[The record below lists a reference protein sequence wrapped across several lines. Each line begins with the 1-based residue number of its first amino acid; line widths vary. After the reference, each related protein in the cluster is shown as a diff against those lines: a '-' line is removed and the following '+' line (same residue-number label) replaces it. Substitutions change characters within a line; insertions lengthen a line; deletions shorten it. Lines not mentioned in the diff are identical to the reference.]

1 MKKNCMTC
9 GLMLLIIFVFPSFA
23 LADPFMGEGKQAY
36 IDRCISTSEMPG
48 YSIADKKKFCKC
60 FADKLE
66 KGYQQVL
73 KSIKSSDSKSAAQKK
88 INDMAQRF
96 AIECTELV
104 SK

>member
-1 MKKNCMTC
+1 MKKNCIAFR
-9 GLMLLIIFVFPSFA
+9 LMLLIVFVFPSFA

-48 YSIADKKKFCKC
+48 YSIADKKKFCRC

-73 KSIKSSDSKSAAQKK
+73 KTIKSSDSMFVAQKK
-88 INDMAQRF
+88 IGDMTQRF

-104 SK
+104 RK

>member
-1 MKKNCMTC
+1 MKENCMAC
-9 GLMLLIIFVFPSFA
+9 GLMLLIIFVFAS
-23 LADPFMGEGKQAY
+23 LAIADAFMGEGKQTY
-36 IDRCISTSEMPG
+36 IERCISTSEMPG

-73 KSIKSSDSKSAAQKK
+73 KTIKSSDSMSAAQKK
-88 INDMAQRF
+88 IDDMAQRF